1 MTGAAVRFP
10 ATVVRRPAAFP
21 EARERSPRRRRDGP

>member
-10 ATVVRRPAAFP
+10 ATVARRPAAFP
-21 EARERSPRRRRDGP
+21 EARERPPRRRKGGP